1 MKKIEIKL
9 YGYGGELTAG
19 TLSDEQYEEFADN
32 EDIYS
37 LDWYEIDDLA
47 HAYGCSPSESK
58 IQVINS
64 DGKVIYDDSIR
75 NLVYELEY
83 DVYDYKECYFTS
95 EDTNIMLCYHSEK
108 GVFFDGVIE
117 LGDNEEFDFDN
128 LTLLLNDVIVNDN
141 DDEVGYE
148 VISMVTYKG
157 EEVDNLG
164 EGTNGKSFDS
174 HLFRRI
180 ND

>member
-19 TLSDEQYEEFADN
+19 TLSDEQYEEFVDN
-32 EDIYS
+32 EDIQS
-37 LDWYEIDDLA
+37 LDWYEIDDLFHA
-47 HAYGCSPSESK
+47 HGCSPSGSK
-58 IQVINS
+58 IQVIDS
-64 DGKVIYDDSIR
+64 DGKVIYDDDI
-75 NLVYELEY
+75 YELEY

-174 HLFRRI
+174 HLFRRM